1 MLTKFGPLKKLENSD
16 EHYFWINS
24 VKSHCYVAFE
34 NETSATLARQGLNN
48 TTWPQSNPK
57 QLQVEYSTMDDLLL
71 HMNENNKL
79 PLLTTNNN
87 NSIAKQN
94 IQKQISQILNENE
107 ESKFSTSAPSKT
119 DRSSEKTIKKD
130 KSSHDTNN
138 EANNNKSTKV
148 VREWDLPKLS
158 SNDST
163 SLKETRKHSDE
174 HAASHDKSSEQR
186 KKPKIEEAPP
196 KTLDDLFK
204 KTTALPHIY
213 WLPLTDEQF
222 IERQKDNERRNLERI
237 KRAEERLLKETE
249 AAAAAATS
257 SRQKE
262 QSEQLVTNGSDIK
275 EEVKKETNGDA
286 KESSEQ
292 VVRSR
297 PRDDD
302 RDRRDHRSDKDS
314 DRYKRRPLASSGN
327 QYRSDD
333 NNDRN
338 RNYSSTKERENN
350 RSNRYASPDRNKKDD
365 QSSRRKRSPSN
376 NSRSSSSSGSSRSSS
391 SSRSRSRSKSKNSFT
406 KEKKSTLSVHKD
418 RN

>member
-94 IQKQISQILNENE
+94 IQKPISQILNENE
-107 ESKFSTSAPSKT
+107 ESKFSTSAPSKS

-158 SNDST
+158 SSDST

-186 KKPKIEEAPP
+186 KKPKIEETPP

-249 AAAAAATS
+249 AAAAATS

-275 EEVKKETNGDA
+275 VEVKKETNGDA

-302 RDRRDHRSDKDS
+302 RDRRDYRSDKDS

-350 RSNRYASPDRNKKDD
+350 RSNRYASPDRNKKED

-376 NSRSSSSSGSSRSSS
+376 NSRSSSSGSSRSS
-391 SSRSRSRSKSKNSFT
+391 SSRSRSRSKNSYT
-406 KEKKSTLSVHKD
+406 KEKKSTLSVQKD

>member
-94 IQKQISQILNENE
+94 IQKQITQILNENE
-107 ESKFSTSAPSKT
+107 ESKFSTSAPSKS

-158 SNDST
+158 SSDST

-186 KKPKIEEAPP
+186 KKPKIEETPP

-249 AAAAAATS
+249 AAAAVVATS

-262 QSEQLVTNGSDIK
+262 QPEQLVTNGSDIK

-302 RDRRDHRSDKDS
+302 RDRRDYRSDKDS

-350 RSNRYASPDRNKKDD
+350 RSNRYASPDRNKKED

-376 NSRSSSSSGSSRSSS
+376 NSRSSSSGSSRSSSS
-391 SSRSRSRSKSKNSFT
+391 SSRSRSRSKNSYT
-406 KEKKSTLSVHKD
+406 KEKKSTLSVQKD

>member
-1 MLTKFGPLKKLENSD
+1 
-16 EHYFWINS
+16 
-24 VKSHCYVAFE
+24 
-34 NETSATLARQGLNN
+34 
-48 TTWPQSNPK
+48 
-57 QLQVEYSTMDDLLL
+57 MDDLLL

-94 IQKQISQILNENE
+94 IQKPISQILNENE
-107 ESKFSTSAPSKT
+107 ESKFSTSAPSKS

-158 SNDST
+158 SSDST

-186 KKPKIEEAPP
+186 KKPKIEETPP

-249 AAAAAATS
+249 AAAAATS

-275 EEVKKETNGDA
+275 VEVKKETNGDA

-302 RDRRDHRSDKDS
+302 RDRRDYRSDKDS

-350 RSNRYASPDRNKKDD
+350 RSNRYASPDRNKKED

-376 NSRSSSSSGSSRSSS
+376 NSRSSSSGSSRSS
-391 SSRSRSRSKSKNSFT
+391 SSRSRSRSKNSYT
-406 KEKKSTLSVHKD
+406 KEKKSTLSVQKD

>member
-1 MLTKFGPLKKLENSD
+1 LLTKFGPLKKLENSD

-94 IQKQISQILNENE
+94 IQKQITQILNENE
-107 ESKFSTSAPSKT
+107 ESKFSTSAPSKS

-158 SNDST
+158 SSDST

-186 KKPKIEEAPP
+186 KKPKIEETPP

-249 AAAAAATS
+249 AAAAVVATS

-262 QSEQLVTNGSDIK
+262 KSEQLVTNGSDIK

-302 RDRRDHRSDKDS
+302 RDRRDYRSDKDS

-350 RSNRYASPDRNKKDD
+350 RSNRYASPDRNKKED

-376 NSRSSSSSGSSRSSS
+376 NSRSSSSGSSRSSSS
-391 SSRSRSRSKSKNSFT
+391 SSRSRSRSKNSYT
-406 KEKKSTLSVHKD
+406 KEKKSTLSVQKD

>member
-1 MLTKFGPLKKLENSD
+1 LLTKFGPLKKLENSD

-249 AAAAAATS
+249 AAAAAAATS
-257 SRQKE
+257 SRQK
-262 QSEQLVTNGSDIK
+262 G
-275 EEVKKETNGDA
+275 
-286 KESSEQ
+286 
-292 VVRSR
+292 